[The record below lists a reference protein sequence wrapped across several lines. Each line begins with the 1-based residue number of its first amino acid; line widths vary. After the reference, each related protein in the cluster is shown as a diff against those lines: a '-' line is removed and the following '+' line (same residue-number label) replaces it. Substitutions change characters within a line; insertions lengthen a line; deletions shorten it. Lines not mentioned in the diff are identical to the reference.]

1 MQTKSTGPLRER
13 VERGIYRRVTRTGE
27 TRYEVAYLDSDGR
40 QRWQTVATLRD
51 ARQLRTDLVARVNRG
66 ERVAPSRLTLAEY
79 GERWITRQRS
89 RLRPGTLERYEA
101 LLHLHLE
108 PRLGRRQLHS
118 LTVEDV
124 ADLIADLEAGNRY
137 VTRDGR
143 TVKVT
148 GKPYAAW
155 TIRGCLTV
163 LGRLLGSAVR
173 EGLIPE
179 NPVRR
184 LERGERP
191 RVERRQFPS
200 LDREA
205 ISKLIAATPER
216 YRPLVAL
223 SVLTGIRQSEA
234 LGLQWQD
241 VDLRAGVL
249 RVRRQ
254 LDRTG
259 NLVEPKT
266 AAAKRE
272 IPLPPFLVRMLQ
284 QHKEQAFSQG
294 RARPSDFVFSSKA
307 GTPLGHR
314 NIVRRGLDKALER
327 SGLPRLSWHDLR
339 HVAASALIAEGA
351 SVAYVSRVLG
361 HANPS
366 ITLSIYAHEFA
377 KAEHADRTRERLEQA
392 FGHLLD

>member
-1 MQTKSTGPLRER
+1 MQEKSTGPLRER
-13 VERGIYRRVTRTGE
+13 VERGIYRRLTRTGDI
-27 TRYEVAYLDSDGR
+27 RYEVAYLDSDGR
-40 QRWQTVATLRD
+40 QRWQTVGSLRE
-51 ARQLRTDLVARVNRG
+51 ARQIRADLVSRVSRG
-66 ERVAPSRLTLAEY
+66 ERVAPSRVTLGEYAETWL
-79 GERWITRQRS
+79 ERQRS
-89 RLRPGTLERYEA
+89 RLRPKTLATYEA
-101 LLHLHLE
+101 TLRLHLL

-118 LTVEDV
+118 ITVEDV
-124 ADLIADLEAGNRY
+124 ADLIADLEAGTRY
-137 VTRDGR
+137 VRREGR
-143 TVKVT
+143 LVKEA

-173 EGLIPE
+173 EGLIAE

-200 LDREA
+200 LDRDA
-205 ISKLIAATPER
+205 IGKLIAATPER
-216 YRPLVAL
+216 YRALVAL

-254 LDRTG
+254 LDRSG
-259 NLVEPKT
+259 SLVEPKT

-284 QHKEQAFSQG
+284 RHKEQAFSEG

-392 FGHLLD
+392 FGDIVG